1 MIYSLFDS
9 IFDPTNVNILFSEFI
24 LCIICSLVVGI
35 VFALMWS
42 YKTAY
47 SKSFVT
53 TLAIIPSAV
62 AVIILLVNGN
72 IGTGIAIAGAFSL
85 VRFRSLPG
93 TAKEICGMFISM
105 AIGFAMGVGYVF
117 YGAIFALIM
126 GVVINLL
133 SSKYFKGNKSYYS
146 NKVLRITIPEDLDY
160 TNVFDDI
167 FNEFVSCYEIVS
179 VKSCNLGSL
188 FKVKYTITLKDIKR
202 EKEFIDKLRERNGNL
217 EISIST
223 QDNSDSK
230 L

>member
-9 IFDPTNVNILFSEFI
+9 IFDPTNANILFSEFLI
-24 LCIICSLVVGI
+24 CIGCALICGIIFSL
-35 VFALMWS
+35 LWS

-53 TLAIIPSAV
+53 TLALIPSAV
-62 AVIILLVNGN
+62 AIIILLVNGN

-93 TAKEICGMFISM
+93 TAREICGMFISM

-117 YGAIFALIM
+117 YGAVFGLIM

-133 SSKYFKGNKSYYS
+133 SCKYFGANKSYHS

-167 FNEFVSCYEIVS
+167 FNEFVSRYEIVS

-188 FKVKYTITLKDIKR
+188 FKIKYNITLKNIKR

-217 EISIST
+217 EIVLSRTEIEGE
-223 QDNSDSK
+223 